1 MRQAIWLVPTER
13 FKRLSMKRRKK
24 PSFQSET
31 SDPEAATRNLFMR
44 DILLAER
51 VKARVESFGLSLRE
65 VDGSSSADE
74 MADLIEMHI
83 KPLPLFSQET

>member
-1 MRQAIWLVPTER
+1 
-13 FKRLSMKRRKK
+13 MKRRKK